1 VAVASAWGLEALPGR
16 RRRADPPV
24 VVHLV
29 FDDLGET
36 VLPADSALTRSIGQV
51 AMLLAARSVTPSG

>member
-1 VAVASAWGLEALPGR
+1 MATPWGLEASPGR
-16 RRRADPPV
+16 RRRSDPSV

-29 FDDLGET
+29 FGDLAET

>member
-1 VAVASAWGLEALPGR
+1 VAVASTWGLEASPGR
-16 RRRADPPV
+16 RRRSDPTI

-29 FDDLGET
+29 FGDLGET
-36 VLPADSALTRSIGQV
+36 VLPADSALSRSIGQV